1 MTAALGAPSAR
12 RRHRRRWLLALAVA
26 AAVGVALVVGA
37 LTVLGPVPV
46 PLDVRE
52 LSVESRALGRA
63 VPLQAWVPPGTPDD
77 ARLPVVIL
85 LHGAGGNEATWF
97 AGRVGDPGLRADLVA
112 AELISS
118 GQVPPF
124 VLVAPSIDDS
134 YGVDS
139 PPSNDRWEHGPYEQ
153 ALRDD
158 LVPALAAVLP
168 VSDDPS
174 HRFIGGL
181 SMGGFA
187 ALHLAFRAPE
197 LFGGVA
203 ALSPAIWLDLPD
215 DRRWIQAPG
224 GDRAGHDPIELAAT
238 APIEGLRLFLGR
250 ADRDDAWI
258 VEGTDALVARLAE
271 RGSAVPSVIV
281 AGGHD
286 ATTWRALTSPM
297 LEALLGG

>member
-1 MTAALGAPSAR
+1 MAATEPTRVRAG
-12 RRHRRRWLLALAVA
+12 HRRRWL
-26 AAVGVALVVGA
+26 VALVLAAALGLALVVVA

-46 PLDVRE
+46 PADVRE
-52 LSVESRALGRA
+52 LSVESRALGRP
-63 VPLQAWVPPGTPDD
+63 VPIQAWVPSGTPDD

-112 AELISS
+112 AGLVAS
-118 GQVPPF
+118 GDVPPF

-139 PPSNDRWEHGPYEQ
+139 PPANDRWEHGPYEQ
-153 ALRDD
+153 VLRDD
-158 LVPALAAVLP
+158 LLPALAGVLP
-168 VSDDPS
+168 VSDDPGD
-174 HRFIGGL
+174 RFIGGL

-187 ALHLAFRAPE
+187 ALHLAFRSPD
-197 LFGGVA
+197 LFAGAA
-203 ALSPAIWLDLPD
+203 ALSPAVWVDLPD

-224 GDRAGHDPIELAAT
+224 GDRAAHDPIELAT
-238 APIEGLRLFLGR
+238 SAPIDGLRLFLGR

-258 VEGTDALVARLAE
+258 VEGTDALARRLAE
-271 RGSAVPSVIV
+271 RGRDALPIIV

-286 ATTWRALTSPM
+286 ATTWRALTAPM
-297 LEALLGG
+297 LEALLGD